1 MHKQHHSGGDEG
13 FTLIELL
20 IVVAVIGILAA
31 IAVPQFA
38 SYRQRGF
45 DARAQSDLRN
55 LALAEE
61 ALYATSQ
68 QYSGC
73 TEADCPSKL
82 PGFAVSSGVK
92 LNVTVTGDTFTATA
106 NHPQGSRT
114 WTYDSSKGGM
124 QP

>member
-1 MHKQHHSGGDEG
+1 MRIDIRSQRG

-20 IVVAVIGILAA
+20 IVVAIIGILAA

-38 SYRQRGF
+38 GYRQRGF

-55 LALAEE
+55 TALAEE

-68 QYSGC
+68 QYVEC
-73 TEADCPSKL
+73 TEADCPTKL
-82 PGFAVSSGVK
+82 PGLALSSGVK
-92 LNVTVTGDTFTATA
+92 LSIKVAGDAFVATA
-106 NHPQGSRT
+106 SHAQGSRD
-114 WTYDSSKGGM
+114 WIYDSAKGGM